1 MDNNEL
7 VVSSGQCS
15 ETGAK
20 EANEDACGI
29 RVPEG
34 SLLVS
39 KGIAVVIA
47 DGVSASEAGKEAS
60 HACVQGFLTD
70 YFSTPDTWS
79 VKKSG
84 QKVLGALNHW
94 LHGQGTQLYGTA
106 RGMVTT
112 LSVLVIKSTT
122 AHLFHVG
129 DTRIYRLRGNSLE
142 CLTQDHRIQIAGN
155 KNYLGR
161 AMGIGLRLDIDYR
174 KLEVERNDMFILTTD
189 GVHDFINSDELAAIT
204 SANREDLSAACEQIA
219 GRAIE
224 LKSHD
229 NVTCAMIRVDQLPGA
244 DKSKVYEHLTELP
257 FPPPLAPGMVI
268 DGFRI
273 IRELHSSKRTEVFLV
288 VDEDNGKQAVLK
300 APSINYQDDP
310 TYIEMFLHE
319 EWVGKR
325 LDNQHILK
333 ICEQLRPRKFLYILT
348 EYIEGQ
354 TLRQWMHDHLH
365 PTLTEVRDI
374 IEQITTGL
382 RAFHRME
389 MIHQDLKPENIIIDE
404 MGTVKIVDFGST
416 KIAGI
421 EEITTP
427 IERLSLLGTE
437 SYTAPEYLQGY
448 KGSNRSDI
456 FSLGIIAYEM
466 LTGKLPYGTG
476 IAKRNPKHLKYSP
489 AINHNREIPAWVD
502 GALRKSVMIDP
513 NQRYDLLS
521 EFIYDLSH
529 PNTKLV
535 GEKPP
540 LLDRNPVGFWRGAA
554 LLMLLLNLL
563 LVYLLVRQ
571 AN

>member
-7 VVSSGQCS
+7 IVSSGQCS
-15 ETGAK
+15 EAGAK

-29 RVPEG
+29 RVAEG
-34 SLLVS
+34 GLLVS
-39 KGIAVVIA
+39 KGVAVVIA

-122 AHLFHVG
+122 AHLFHIG
-129 DTRIYRLRGNSLE
+129 DTRIYRLRGKDLE

-161 AMGIGLRLDIDYR
+161 AMGIGLRLEIDYR
-174 KLEVERNDMFILTTD
+174 KVGVEKNDVFILTTD
-189 GVHDFINSDELAAIT
+189 GVHDFISADELSTIA
-204 SANREDLSAACEQIA
+204 SASCDDLSRACKRIVAKALQH
-219 GRAIE
+219 
-224 LKSHD
+224 KSRD
-229 NVTCAMIRVDQLPGA
+229 NVTCVMARVNQLPGV

-257 FPPPLAPGMVI
+257 FPPPLEPGMVI
-268 DGFRI
+268 DGFKV
-273 IRELHSSKRTEVFLV
+273 IRELHASKRTEVFLV
-288 VDEDNGKQAVLK
+288 VDEENGKQAVLK
-300 APSINYQDDP
+300 APSVNYEDDP

-333 ICEQLRPRKFLYILT
+333 ICEQARPRKFLYILT

-354 TLRQWMHDHLH
+354 TLRQWMRDHPH
-365 PTLTEVRDI
+365 PTLTEMRDI
-374 IEQITTGL
+374 IEQIAAGL

-421 EEITTP
+421 EETTTP

-456 FSLGIIAYEM
+456 FSMGIIAYEM
-466 LTGKLPYGTG
+466 LTGKLPYGAG
-476 IAKRNPKHLKYSP
+476 MAKRNPKHLKYIP
-489 AINHNREIPAWVD
+489 AINRNREIPAWVD
-502 GALRKSVMIDP
+502 GALRKSVMVDP

-554 LLMLLLNLL
+554 FLLGLLNLL
-563 LVYLLVRQ
+563 LAYLLLS
-571 AN
+571 

>member
-1 MDNNEL
+1 MENNEL
-7 VVSSGQCS
+7 IVSTGQAS
-15 ETGAK
+15 EAGIK
-20 EANEDACGI
+20 EANEDACGT

-34 SLLVS
+34 GLLVS
-39 KGIAVVIA
+39 KGVAIVIA

-60 HACVQGFLTD
+60 NACVQGFLSD
-70 YFSTPDTWS
+70 YFSTPDSWS

-112 LSVLVIKSTT
+112 LSVLVVKSTT

-129 DTRIYRLRGNSLE
+129 DTRIYRLRGKDLE
-142 CLTQDHRIQIAGN
+142 CLTQDHRMQVAGD

-161 AMGIGLRLDIDYR
+161 AMGIELRLEIDYR
-174 KLEVERNDMFILTTD
+174 KLEVEKNDVFILTTD
-189 GVHDFINSDELAAIT
+189 GVHDFVSHDEITTLANAGD
-204 SANREDLSAACEQIA
+204 DLAQACQKIIA
-219 GRAIE
+219 RALE
-224 LKSHD
+224 HESHD
-229 NVTCAMIRVDQLPGA
+229 NVTCIMLRVDQLPGS

-257 FPPPLAPGMVI
+257 FPPPLEPGMVI
-268 DGFRI
+268 DGFKVV
-273 IRELHSSKRTEVFLV
+273 RELHASKRTEVFLV
-288 VDEDNGKQAVLK
+288 VDQESGNQAVLK
-300 APSINYQDDP
+300 APSVNYEDDP

-333 ICEQLRPRKFLYILT
+333 ICDQKRPRKFLYTLT

-354 TLRQWMHDHLH
+354 TLRQWMHDHPR

-374 IEQITTGL
+374 IEQVAAGL

-389 MIHQDLKPENIIIDE
+389 MVHQDLKPENIIIDE
-404 MGTVKIVDFGST
+404 LGTVKIVDFGST

-437 SYTAPEYLQGY
+437 NYTAPEFLQGY

-456 FSLGIIAYEM
+456 FSLGIIAYE
-466 LTGKLPYGTG
+466 
-476 IAKRNPKHLKYSP
+476 
-489 AINHNREIPAWVD
+489 
-502 GALRKSVMIDP
+502 
-513 NQRYDLLS
+513 
-521 EFIYDLSH
+521 
-529 PNTKLV
+529 
-535 GEKPP
+535 
-540 LLDRNPVGFWRGAA
+540 
-554 LLMLLLNLL
+554 
-563 LVYLLVRQ
+563 
-571 AN
+571 

>member
-7 VVSSGQCS
+7 IVSTGQAS
-15 ETGAK
+15 EAGIK
-20 EANEDACGI
+20 EANEDSCGI
-29 RVPEG
+29 HVPAG
-34 SLLVS
+34 NALVA
-39 KGIAVVIA
+39 KGVAAVIA

-60 HACVQGFLTD
+60 NACVQGFLSD
-70 YFSTPDTWS
+70 YFSTPDSWS

-94 LHGQGTQLYGTA
+94 LHGQGTQLYGSA

-129 DTRIYRLRGNSLE
+129 DTRIYRLRGNDLE
-142 CLTQDHRIQIAGN
+142 CLTQDHRIQVAGD

-161 AMGIGLRLDIDYR
+161 AMGIELRLEIDYR
-174 KLEVERNDMFILTTD
+174 KVEVEENDVFILTTD
-189 GVHDFINSDELAAIT
+189 GVHDFISHDELTTIATT
-204 SANREDLSAACEQIA
+204 SDDLSGGCQQIIA
-219 GRAIE
+219 MALE
-224 LKSHD
+224 HKSHD
-229 NVTCAMIRVDQLPGA
+229 NVTCTMVRVDRLPGA

-257 FPPPLAPGMVI
+257 FPPPLEPGMVI
-268 DGFRI
+268 DGLKI
-273 IRELHSSKRTEVFLV
+273 VRELHASKRTEVFLV
-288 VDEDNGKQAVLK
+288 VDEDTGKQAVLK
-300 APSINYQDDP
+300 APSVNYEDDS

-333 ICEQLRPRKFLYILT
+333 ICDQKRPRKFLYTLT

-354 TLRQWMHDHLH
+354 TLRQWMHDHPR

-374 IEQITTGL
+374 IEQIAAGL

-389 MIHQDLKPENIIIDE
+389 MVHQDLKPENIIIDE

-427 IERLSLLGTE
+427 IERLTLLGTE
-437 SYTAPEYLQGY
+437 NYTAPEYLQGY

-456 FSLGIIAYEM
+456 FSLGVITYEM
-466 LTGKLPYGTG
+466 VTGQLPYGASM
-476 IAKRNPKHLKYSP
+476 AKRNPKHLKYTP
-489 AINHNREIPAWVD
+489 AVKHNRELPAWVD
-502 GALRKSVMIDP
+502 GALRKSVKIDP

-521 EFIYDLSH
+521 EFVYDLSR

-535 GEKPP
+535 DENPP
-540 LLDRNPVGFWRGAA
+540 LLERNPVGFWRGTAI
-554 LLMLLLNLL
+554 LLALLNLL
-563 LVYLLVRQ
+563 LIYFLI
-571 AN
+571 N